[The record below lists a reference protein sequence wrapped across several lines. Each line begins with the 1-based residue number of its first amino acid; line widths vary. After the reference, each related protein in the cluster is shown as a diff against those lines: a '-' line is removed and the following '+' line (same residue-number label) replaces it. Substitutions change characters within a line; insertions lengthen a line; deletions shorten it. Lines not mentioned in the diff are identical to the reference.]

1 METTIRI
8 NTDNLSTDILDGI
21 KKLFPHKMVEIT
33 IQQADETEYILNDPE
48 YTQDLMER
56 IEEYEAKKKT
66 ISIKAD
72 ELSETV
78 QARRRKQGKKS

>member
-1 METTIRI
+1 MNMETTIRI
-8 NTDNLSTDILDGI
+8 NTDNLSADIIDSI
-21 KKLFPHKMVEIT
+21 KKMFPHKTVEIT
-33 IQQADETEYILNDPE
+33 IQQADETEYILSDPE

-72 ELSETV
+72 ELL
-78 QARRRKQGKKS
+78 

>member
-1 METTIRI
+1 M
-8 NTDNLSTDILDGI
+8 
-21 KKLFPHKMVEIT
+21 FPHKTVEIT
-33 IQQADETEYILNDPE
+33 IQHADETDYILSDPE

-78 QARRRKQGKKS
+78 QARRIKQGKKS

>member
-8 NTDNLSTDILDGI
+8 NTDNLSADIIDSI
-21 KKLFPHKMVEIT
+21 RKMFPYKIVEIT
-33 IQQADETEYILNDPE
+33 IKQADETEYILSDPE

-66 ISIKAD
+66 IALKAD
-72 ELSETV
+72 ELL
-78 QARRRKQGKKS
+78 